1 MGSVVVLG
9 LEVGIGTGLV
19 PSVAVDRRA
28 VGTSLGGLNGEPVIG
43 ELGVGTHV
51 NARHVPEDGV
61 TALGVLE
68 LEHVGLVGLGGQ
80 LDGDTTA
87 VAVGL
92 PWLRVGTAAR
102 REGLHVSSS
111 IGDRPRV
118 DVVFQVVDDFN
129 TAAATAS
136 GGGVAGLDGVGE
148 SCSESSESS
157 SETELGEDHFEG
169 VFVVEKK
176 KVKVK

>member
-9 LEVGIGTGLV
+9 LEVGFGTVLV

-28 VGTSLGGLNGEPVIG
+28 VGTSLGGLNGEPVVG

-68 LEHVGLVGLGGQ
+68 LEHVGLVGMGGN

-87 VAVGL
+87 VAVAL

-102 REGLHVSSS
+102 REGLHVSGS

-118 DVVFQVVDDFN
+118 DFVFQVVDDFN
-129 TAAATAS
+129 TAAATS

-148 SCSESSESS
+148 SCRESSESS

-169 VFVVEKK
+169 VCCR

>member
-1 MGSVVVLG
+1 MGSVVVLR
-9 LEVGIGTGLV
+9 LEVGIGTALV

-28 VGTSLGGLNGEPVIG
+28 VSTSRGGLNGEAVIG
-43 ELGVGTHV
+43 KLGVGTHV

-68 LEHVGLVGLGGQ
+68 LKHIGLVGLGGQ
-80 LDGDTTA
+80 LNGDTTA

-92 PWLRVGTAAR
+92 EWLRVGTAAR
-102 REGLHVSSS
+102 REGLHVTGS

-129 TAAATAS
+129 TAAVTS
-136 GGGVAGLDGVGE
+136 LDGVGE
-148 SCSESSESS
+148 SCRESSEGS
-157 SETELGEDHFEG
+157 SETELGEDHFES
-169 VFVVEKK
+169 VCCCK